1 MLYFLIY
8 FQLLLIILLLDLNFM
23 IKKSSIF
30 VLLCLFS
37 IMQSNAQVNLS
48 VYSEISIVTAG
59 PGEALYEK
67 FGHAAIRIKD
77 PVLNLDLIYN
87 YGVFDFNQPNF
98 LLNFADGKMYYVL
111 ARYDF
116 KYFLSSYKKE
126 KRWLKQQV
134 LNLNK
139 TEKQELFLYLE
150 NNARIENATYP
161 YDPFFNNCASKLK
174 DITTVI
180 LKENVVLN
188 SEKIKDK
195 STLRELMNQEIT
207 WNTWGNFGINLIT
220 GRILDQERNQL
231 EYTYLP
237 DYLFKTIKNG
247 KIKRDHKIIN
257 LVKREDVLLDFDEIS
272 ANTSLFNPLAFFT
285 LLALIVSLITIKD
298 IKNQKR
304 TKWLDFIIFFL
315 TGIVGLILTYFWFF
329 SSHKTAPDNYNVL
342 WAFLPNLIV
351 AFIVTKAIAKK
362 WLQKYLI
369 ILLVCLTIVL
379 ILWILELQIFPIT
392 AIPILLLL
400 GIRYLFLFKYAI
412 KA

>member
-116 KYFLSSYKKE
+116 KYFLSSYKKD

-139 TEKQELFLYLE
+139 TEKQQLFLYLE

-272 ANTSLFNPLAFFT
+272 TNTSLFNPLAFFT

-412 KA
+412 KT

>member
-23 IKKSSIF
+23 IKKLYIF
-30 VLLCLFS
+30 VLLSLFS
-37 IMQSNAQVNLS
+37 IMHNNAQVNLS

-116 KYFLSSYKKE
+116 KYFLSSYKKD

-139 TEKQELFLYLE
+139 IEKQQLFLYLE

-180 LKENVVLN
+180 LKENVLLN

-195 STLRELMNQEIT
+195 STLRELMNKEIT

-272 ANTSLFNPLAFFT
+272 TNISLFNPLAFFT
-285 LLALIVSLITIKD
+285 LLALIVVLITVKD

-379 ILWILELQIFPIT
+379 ILWVLELQIFPIT

-412 KA
+412 KI

>member
-8 FQLLLIILLLDLNFM
+8 FQLLLIIILLDLNFM
-23 IKKSSIF
+23 IKKLYIF
-30 VLLCLFS
+30 VLLSLFS
-37 IMQSNAQVNLS
+37 ITHNNAQVNLS

-116 KYFLSSYKKE
+116 KYFLSSYKKD

-139 TEKQELFLYLE
+139 IEKQQLFLYLE

-180 LKENVVLN
+180 LKENVLLN

-195 STLRELMNQEIT
+195 STLRELMNKEIT

-272 ANTSLFNPLAFFT
+272 TNTSLFNPLAFFT

-379 ILWILELQIFPIT
+379 ILWVLELQIFPIT

-412 KA
+412 KI

>member
-8 FQLLLIILLLDLNFM
+8 FQLLLIIILLDLNFM
-23 IKKSSIF
+23 IKKLYIF
-30 VLLCLFS
+30 VLLSLFS
-37 IMQSNAQVNLS
+37 ITHNNSQVNLS

-67 FGHAAIRIKD
+67 FGHAAIRGKD
-77 PVLNLDLIYN
+77 SVLNLDLIYN

-116 KYFLSSYKKE
+116 KYFLSSYKKD

-139 TEKQELFLYLE
+139 TEKQQLFLYLE

-237 DYLFKTIKNG
+237 DYLFKTIKHG
-247 KIKRDHKIIN
+247 KIKRDHNIIN

-272 ANTSLFNPLAFFT
+272 NNTKLFNPLAFFT
-285 LLALIVSLITIKD
+285 LLLLIVALITIKD

-304 TKWLDFIIFFL
+304 TKWLDFIIFFF

-329 SSHKTAPDNYNVL
+329 SSHKTAPNNYNVL

-369 ILLVCLTIVL
+369 IILICLTIIP
-379 ILWILELQIFPIT
+379 ILWICELQIFPIT

-412 KA
+412 KT

>member
-272 ANTSLFNPLAFFT
+272 TNTSLFNPLAFFT
-285 LLALIVSLITIKD
+285 LLALIVVLITVKD

-315 TGIVGLILTYFWFF
+315 SGIVGLILTYFWFF

-392 AIPILLLL
+392 AISILLLL

>member
-23 IKKSSIF
+23 IKKLYIF
-30 VLLCLFS
+30 VLLSLFS
-37 IMQSNAQVNLS
+37 ITHNNAQVNLS

-67 FGHAAIRIKD
+67 FGHAAIRVKD
-77 PVLNLDLIYN
+77 SVLNLDLIYN

-116 KYFLSSYKKE
+116 KYFISSYRKD

-139 TEKQELFLYLE
+139 TEKQQLFLYLE

-174 DITTVI
+174 DITTAI

-188 SEKIKDK
+188 SKNIKDK

-272 ANTSLFNPLAFFT
+272 TNISLFNPLAFFT
-285 LLALIVSLITIKD
+285 LLALIVVLITVKD

-379 ILWILELQIFPIT
+379 ILWICELQIFPIT

-400 GIRYLFLFKYAI
+400 GIRYLFLFKYAVTV
-412 KA
+412 

>member
-23 IKKSSIF
+23 IKKLYIF
-30 VLLCLFS
+30 VLLSLFS
-37 IMQSNAQVNLS
+37 ITHNNAQVNLS

-116 KYFLSSYKKE
+116 KYFISSYRKD

-139 TEKQELFLYLE
+139 TEKQQLFLYLE
-150 NNARIENATYP
+150 NNALIENATYP

-174 DITTVI
+174 DITTAI

-188 SEKIKDK
+188 SKNIKDK

-272 ANTSLFNPLAFFT
+272 TNISLFNPLAFFT
-285 LLALIVSLITIKD
+285 LLALIVVLITVKD

-379 ILWILELQIFPIT
+379 ILWICELQIFPIT

-400 GIRYLFLFKYAI
+400 GIRYLFLFKYAVTV
-412 KA
+412 

>member
-1 MLYFLIY
+1 
-8 FQLLLIILLLDLNFM
+8 M
-23 IKKSSIF
+23 IKKLYIF
-30 VLLCLFS
+30 VLLSLFS
-37 IMQSNAQVNLS
+37 IMHNNAQVNLS

-116 KYFLSSYKKE
+116 KYFLSSYKKD

-139 TEKQELFLYLE
+139 IEKQQLFLYLE

-180 LKENVVLN
+180 LKENVLLN

-195 STLRELMNQEIT
+195 STLRELMNKEIT

-272 ANTSLFNPLAFFT
+272 TNTSLFNPLAFFT

-379 ILWILELQIFPIT
+379 ILWFLELQIFPIT
-392 AIPILLLL
+392 AIPIILLL

-412 KA
+412 KI

>member
-272 ANTSLFNPLAFFT
+272 TNTSLFNPLAFFT

>member
-8 FQLLLIILLLDLNFM
+8 FQLLLIIILLDLNFM
-23 IKKSSIF
+23 IKKLYIF
-30 VLLCLFS
+30 VLLSLFS
-37 IMQSNAQVNLS
+37 ITHNNAQVNLS

-77 PVLNLDLIYN
+77 SVLNLDLIYN

-116 KYFLSSYKKE
+116 KYFLSSYKKD

-139 TEKQELFLYLE
+139 TEKQQLFLYLE

-237 DYLFKTIKNG
+237 DYLFKTIKHG
-247 KIKRDHKIIN
+247 KIKRDHNIIN

-272 ANTSLFNPLAFFT
+272 NNTKLFNPLAFFT
-285 LLALIVSLITIKD
+285 LLLLIVALITIKD

-304 TKWLDFIIFFL
+304 TKWLDFIIFFF

-329 SSHKTAPDNYNVL
+329 SSHKTAPNNYNVL

-379 ILWILELQIFPIT
+379 ILWICELQIFPIT

-400 GIRYLFLFKYAI
+400 GIRYLFLFKYAVTV
-412 KA
+412 

>member
-23 IKKSSIF
+23 IKKLYIF
-30 VLLCLFS
+30 VLLSLFS
-37 IMQSNAQVNLS
+37 ITHNNAQVNLS

-87 YGVFDFNQPNF
+87 YGVFNFNQPNF

-116 KYFLSSYKKE
+116 NYFLASYKKD

-134 LNLNK
+134 LNLS
-139 TEKQELFLYLE
+139 TIEKQQLFLYLE
-150 NNARIENATYP
+150 NNALIENATYP

-180 LKENVVLN
+180 LQEKVLLN
-188 SEKIKDK
+188 SENIQDK
-195 STLRELMNQEIT
+195 RTLRALMNKEIT

-220 GRILDQERNQL
+220 GRILDRERNQL

-247 KIKRDHKIIN
+247 KIKRDNKISN
-257 LVKREDVLLDFDEIS
+257 LVKREDILLDFEEIQDT
-272 ANTSLFNPLAFFT
+272 TSLFNPLSFFT
-285 LLALIVSLITIKD
+285 LLLFIVLLITFKD
-298 IKNQKR
+298 IRKQQR
-304 TKWLDFIIFFL
+304 TKWLDFIIFFI
-315 TGIVGLILTYFWFF
+315 TGIVGIVLTYFWFF
-329 SSHKTAPDNYNVL
+329 SSHTTAPNNYNVL

-351 AFIVTKAIAKK
+351 AFILKKAIDKK
-362 WLQKYLI
+362 WFQKYLVV
-369 ILLVCLTIVL
+369 LLVCLLLVP
-379 ILWILELQIFPIT
+379 ILWSLKLQIFPIT
-392 AIPILLLL
+392 AMPILLLL
-400 GIRYLFLFKYAI
+400 LTRYLFLFKYAI
-412 KA
+412 KS

>member
-1 MLYFLIY
+1 
-8 FQLLLIILLLDLNFM
+8 M
-23 IKKSSIF
+23 IKNLYLF
-30 VLLCLFS
+30 TLLCFFS
-37 IMQSNAQVNLS
+37 IPKNNAQVNLS

-59 PGEALYEK
+59 PGEELYEK

-116 KYFLSSYKKE
+116 KYFLTSYE
-126 KRWLKQQV
+126 KDERWVKQQV
-134 LNLNK
+134 LALNQA
-139 TEKQELFLYLE
+139 EKQHFFLYLE
-150 NNARIENATYP
+150 NNALIENATYL

-174 DITTVI
+174 DIAAIILGDAVI
-180 LKENVVLN
+180 LN
-188 SEKIKDK
+188 SKKLADNK
-195 STLRELMNQEIT
+195 TLRALMNKEIT

-220 GRILDQERNQL
+220 GTILDVERNQL

-247 KIKRDHKIIN
+247 KIKRDNKTIN
-257 LVKREDVLLDFDEIS
+257 LVKKEDILLDFDEIS
-272 ANTSLFNPLAFFT
+272 NNTSLFNPLAVFT
-285 LLALIVSLITIKD
+285 LLLLIVLFITIKD

-304 TKWLDFIIFFL
+304 TKWLDFIIFFI
-315 TGIVGLILTYFWFF
+315 TGMVGLILTYFWFF
-329 SSHKTAPDNYNVL
+329 SSHKTAPNNYNVL
-342 WAFLPNLIV
+342 WAFLPNLII
-351 AFIVTKAIAKK
+351 AFIITKAIAKK

-369 ILLVCLTIVL
+369 VLLICFTIVPV
-379 ILWILELQIFPIT
+379 LWILGLQVFPIT

-400 GIRYLFLFKYAI
+400 FIRYLFLYLVCIQKII
-412 KA
+412 KI

>member
-1 MLYFLIY
+1 
-8 FQLLLIILLLDLNFM
+8 M
-23 IKKSSIF
+23 IKKLYIF
-30 VLLCLFS
+30 VLLSLFS
-37 IMQSNAQVNLS
+37 IMHNNAQVNLS

-116 KYFLSSYKKE
+116 KYFLSSYKKD

-139 TEKQELFLYLE
+139 IEKQQLFLYLE

-180 LKENVVLN
+180 LKENVLLN

-195 STLRELMNQEIT
+195 STLRELMNQEII

-272 ANTSLFNPLAFFT
+272 TNTSLFNPLAFFT

-379 ILWILELQIFPIT
+379 ILWVLELQIFPCN
-392 AIPILLLL
+392 
-400 GIRYLFLFKYAI
+400 F
-412 KA
+412 

>member
-8 FQLLLIILLLDLNFM
+8 FQLLLIIILLDLNFM
-23 IKKSSIF
+23 IKKLYIF
-30 VLLCLFS
+30 VLLSLFS
-37 IMQSNAQVNLS
+37 ITHNNSQVNLS

-67 FGHAAIRIKD
+67 FGHAAIRVKD
-77 PVLNLDLIYN
+77 SVLNLDLIYN

-116 KYFLSSYKKE
+116 KYFLSSYKKD

-139 TEKQELFLYLE
+139 TEKQQLFLYLE

-285 LLALIVSLITIKD
+285 LLALIVVLITVKD

>member
-1 MLYFLIY
+1 
-8 FQLLLIILLLDLNFM
+8 
-23 IKKSSIF
+23 
-30 VLLCLFS
+30 
-37 IMQSNAQVNLS
+37 
-48 VYSEISIVTAG
+48 
-59 PGEALYEK
+59 
-67 FGHAAIRIKD
+67 
-77 PVLNLDLIYN
+77 YN

-116 KYFLSSYKKE
+116 KYFISSYRKD

-139 TEKQELFLYLE
+139 TEKQQLFLYLE

-272 ANTSLFNPLAFFT
+272 TNISLFNPLAFFT

-369 ILLVCLTIVL
+369 ILLVCLIIVL

>member
-23 IKKSSIF
+23 FKKIHIF
-30 VLLCLFS
+30 ISLCLFS
-37 IMQSNAQVNLS
+37 IIHNNAQVNLS

-59 PGEALYEK
+59 PGEELYEK

-116 KYFLSSYKKE
+116 KYFLSSYKKD

-139 TEKQELFLYLE
+139 SEKQQLFLYLE
-150 NNARIENATYP
+150 NNALIENATYP

-174 DITTVI
+174 DITTAI
-180 LKENVVLN
+180 LNENVVLN
-188 SEKIKDK
+188 SENIKDK
-195 STLRELMNQEIT
+195 STLRALMNQEIT

-257 LVKREDVLLDFDEIS
+257 LVKREDVLLDFEEIQDT
-272 ANTSLFNPLAFFT
+272 TSLFNPLSFFT
-285 LLALIVSLITIKD
+285 LLLFIVLLITFKD
-298 IKNQKR
+298 IKKQQR
-304 TKWLDFIIFFL
+304 TKWLDFIIFFI
-315 TGIVGLILTYFWFF
+315 TGIVGLVLTYFWFF
-329 SSHKTAPDNYNVL
+329 SSHRTAPNNYNVL
-342 WAFLPNLIV
+342 WVFLPNLIV
-351 AFIVTKAIAKK
+351 AFIITKAIAKK

-369 ILLVCLTIVL
+369 VILICLTIVP

>member
-23 IKKSSIF
+23 IKKLYIF
-30 VLLCLFS
+30 VLLSLFS
-37 IMQSNAQVNLS
+37 IMHNNAQVNLS

-59 PGEALYEK
+59 PGEELYEK

-139 TEKQELFLYLE
+139 IEKQQLFLYLE

-180 LKENVVLN
+180 LKENVLLN

-272 ANTSLFNPLAFFT
+272 TNTSLFNPLAFFT

-329 SSHKTAPDNYNVL
+329 SSHKTAPNNYNVL

-351 AFIVTKAIAKK
+351 AFIITKAIAKK

-379 ILWILELQIFPIT
+379 ILWVLELQIFPIT

-412 KA
+412 KI

>member
-1 MLYFLIY
+1 
-8 FQLLLIILLLDLNFM
+8 M
-23 IKKSSIF
+23 IKKLYIF
-30 VLLCLFS
+30 VLLSLFS
-37 IMQSNAQVNLS
+37 IMHNNAQVNLS

-116 KYFLSSYKKE
+116 KYFLSSYKKD

-139 TEKQELFLYLE
+139 IEKQQLFLYLE

-180 LKENVVLN
+180 LKENVLLN

-195 STLRELMNQEIT
+195 STLRELMNKEIT

-272 ANTSLFNPLAFFT
+272 TNTSLFNPLAFFT
-285 LLALIVSLITIKD
+285 LLALIVSLITVKD

-379 ILWILELQIFPIT
+379 ILWICRT
-392 AIPILLLL
+392 ANIP
-400 GIRYLFLFKYAI
+400 YYSNTYFTFTWY
-412 KA
+412 

>member
-1 MLYFLIY
+1 
-8 FQLLLIILLLDLNFM
+8 M

-139 TEKQELFLYLE
+139 TEKQQLFLYLE

-272 ANTSLFNPLAFFT
+272 TNTSLFNPLAFFT

-412 KA
+412 KI

>member
-23 IKKSSIF
+23 FKKIHIF
-30 VLLCLFS
+30 ISLCLFS
-37 IMQSNAQVNLS
+37 IIHNNAQVNLS

-59 PGEALYEK
+59 PGEELYEK

-116 KYFLSSYKKE
+116 KYFLSSYKKD

-139 TEKQELFLYLE
+139 SEKQQLFLYLE
-150 NNARIENATYP
+150 NNALIENATYP

-174 DITTVI
+174 DITTAI
-180 LKENVVLN
+180 LNENVVLN
-188 SEKIKDK
+188 SENIKDK
-195 STLRELMNQEIT
+195 STLRALMNQEIT

-247 KIKRDHKIIN
+247 KIKRGHKIIN
-257 LVKREDVLLDFDEIS
+257 LVKREDVLLDFEEIQDT
-272 ANTSLFNPLAFFT
+272 TSLFNPLSFFT
-285 LLALIVSLITIKD
+285 LLLFIVLLITFKD
-298 IKNQKR
+298 IKKQQR
-304 TKWLDFIIFFL
+304 TKWLDFIIFFI
-315 TGIVGLILTYFWFF
+315 TGIFGLVLTYFWFF
-329 SSHKTAPDNYNVL
+329 SSHRTAPNNYNVL

-351 AFIVTKAIAKK
+351 AFILTKAIAKK

-369 ILLVCLTIVL
+369 VILICLTIVP

>member
-23 IKKSSIF
+23 IKKLYIF
-30 VLLCLFS
+30 VLLSLFS
-37 IMQSNAQVNLS
+37 ITHNNAQVNLS

-116 KYFLSSYKKE
+116 KYFISSYRKD

-139 TEKQELFLYLE
+139 TEKQQLFLYLE
-150 NNARIENATYP
+150 NNALIENATYP

-174 DITTVI
+174 DITTAI

-188 SEKIKDK
+188 SKNIKDK

-272 ANTSLFNPLAFFT
+272 TNTSLFNPLAFFT

-329 SSHKTAPDNYNVL
+329 SSHKTAPDNYNIL

-400 GIRYLFLFKYAI
+400 GIRYLFLFKYAV
-412 KA
+412 KV

>member
-1 MLYFLIY
+1 
-8 FQLLLIILLLDLNFM
+8 M

-315 TGIVGLILTYFWFF
+315 SGIVGLILTYFWFF

>member
-23 IKKSSIF
+23 IKKLYIF
-30 VLLCLFS
+30 VLLSLFS
-37 IMQSNAQVNLS
+37 IMHNNAQVNLS

-116 KYFLSSYKKE
+116 KYFLSSYKKD

-139 TEKQELFLYLE
+139 IEKQQLFLYLE

-180 LKENVVLN
+180 LKENVLLN

-195 STLRELMNQEIT
+195 STLRELMNKEIT

-272 ANTSLFNPLAFFT
+272 TNTSLFNPLAFFT

-379 ILWILELQIFPIT
+379 ILWFLELQIFPIT
-392 AIPILLLL
+392 AIPIILLL

-412 KA
+412 KI

>member
-23 IKKSSIF
+23 IKKLYIF
-30 VLLCLFS
+30 ILLSLFS
-37 IMQSNAQVNLS
+37 ITHNNAQVNLS

-116 KYFLSSYKKE
+116 KYFISSYRKD

-139 TEKQELFLYLE
+139 TEKQQLFLYLE
-150 NNARIENATYP
+150 NNALIENATYP

-174 DITTVI
+174 DITTAI

-188 SEKIKDK
+188 SKNIKDK

-272 ANTSLFNPLAFFT
+272 TNISLFNPLAFFT
-285 LLALIVSLITIKD
+285 LLALIVVLITVKD

-379 ILWILELQIFPIT
+379 ILWICELQIFPIT

-400 GIRYLFLFKYAI
+400 GIRYLFLFKYAVTV
-412 KA
+412 

>member
-8 FQLLLIILLLDLNFM
+8 FQLLLIIILLDLNFM
-23 IKKSSIF
+23 IKKLYIF
-30 VLLCLFS
+30 VLLSLFS
-37 IMQSNAQVNLS
+37 IMHNNAQVNLS

-98 LLNFADGKMYYVL
+98 LLNFADGKMYYIL

-116 KYFLSSYKKE
+116 KYFLSSYKKD

-139 TEKQELFLYLE
+139 TEKQQLFLYLE
-150 NNARIENATYP
+150 NNALIENATYP

-180 LKENVVLN
+180 LKENVLLN

-272 ANTSLFNPLAFFT
+272 NNTKLFNPLAFFT
-285 LLALIVSLITIKD
+285 LLLLIVVLITLKD
-298 IKNQKR
+298 RKNQQR
-304 TKWLDFIIFFL
+304 TKWLDFIIFFF
-315 TGIVGLILTYFWFF
+315 TGIIGLILTYFWFF
-329 SSHKTAPDNYNVL
+329 SSHKTAPNNYNVL

-369 ILLVCLTIVL
+369 VLLVCLTIVP
-379 ILWILELQIFPIT
+379 ILWICELQIFPIT

-412 KA
+412 KT

>member
-23 IKKSSIF
+23 IKKLYIF
-30 VLLCLFS
+30 VLLSLFS
-37 IMQSNAQVNLS
+37 ITHNNAQVNLS

-116 KYFLSSYKKE
+116 KYFISSYRKD

-139 TEKQELFLYLE
+139 TEKQQLFLYLE

-174 DITTVI
+174 DITTAI

-188 SEKIKDK
+188 SKNIKDK

-257 LVKREDVLLDFDEIS
+257 LVKREDVLLDFDEIPT
-272 ANTSLFNPLAFFT
+272 NTSLFNPLAFFT
-285 LLALIVSLITIKD
+285 LLALIVVLITVKD

-329 SSHKTAPDNYNVL
+329 SSHKTAPDNYNIL

-379 ILWILELQIFPIT
+379 ILWICELQIFPIT

-400 GIRYLFLFKYAI
+400 GIRYLFLFKYAVTV
-412 KA
+412 

>member
-8 FQLLLIILLLDLNFM
+8 FQLLLIIILLDLNFM
-23 IKKSSIF
+23 IKKLYIF
-30 VLLCLFS
+30 ILLSLFS
-37 IMQSNAQVNLS
+37 ITHNNAQVNLS

-111 ARYDF
+111 AKYDF
-116 KYFLSSYKKE
+116 KYFLSSYKKD

-369 ILLVCLTIVL
+369 VLLVCLTIVL

-392 AIPILLLL
+392 AIPILLLI

>member
-23 IKKSSIF
+23 IKKLYIF
-30 VLLCLFS
+30 ILLSLFS
-37 IMQSNAQVNLS
+37 ITHNNAQVNLS

-116 KYFLSSYKKE
+116 KYFISSYRKD

-139 TEKQELFLYLE
+139 TEKQQLFLYLE
-150 NNARIENATYP
+150 NNALIENATYP

-174 DITTVI
+174 DITTAI

-188 SEKIKDK
+188 SKNIKDK

-220 GRILDQERNQL
+220 GRILDRERNQL

-237 DYLFKTIKNG
+237 DYLFKTIKHG

-257 LVKREDVLLDFDEIS
+257 LVKREDVLLDFNEIS
-272 ANTSLFNPLAFFT
+272 NNTKLFNPVAFFT
-285 LLALIVSLITIKD
+285 LLLLIVSLITVKD

-329 SSHKTAPDNYNVL
+329 SSHKTAPNNYNVL

-369 ILLVCLTIVL
+369 IILICLTIIP
-379 ILWILELQIFPIT
+379 ILWICELQIFPIT

>member
-272 ANTSLFNPLAFFT
+272 TNTSLFNPLAFFT

-315 TGIVGLILTYFWFF
+315 SGIVGLILTYFWFF

>member
-23 IKKSSIF
+23 IKKLYIF
-30 VLLCLFS
+30 VLLSLFS
-37 IMQSNAQVNLS
+37 ITHNNAQVNLS

-67 FGHAAIRIKD
+67 FGHAAIRVKD
-77 PVLNLDLIYN
+77 SVLNLDLIYN

-116 KYFLSSYKKE
+116 KYFLSSYKKD

-139 TEKQELFLYLE
+139 TEKQQLFLYLE

-174 DITTVI
+174 DITTAI

-188 SEKIKDK
+188 SKNIKDK

-272 ANTSLFNPLAFFT
+272 TNISLFNPLAFFT
-285 LLALIVSLITIKD
+285 LLALIVVLITVKD

-379 ILWILELQIFPIT
+379 ILWICELQIFPIT

-400 GIRYLFLFKYAI
+400 GIRYLFLFKYAVTV
-412 KA
+412 

>member
-23 IKKSSIF
+23 IKKLYIF
-30 VLLCLFS
+30 VLLSLFS
-37 IMQSNAQVNLS
+37 ITHNNAQVNLS

-116 KYFLSSYKKE
+116 KYFLSSYKKD

-139 TEKQELFLYLE
+139 TEKQQLFLYLE
-150 NNARIENATYP
+150 NNALIENATYP

-272 ANTSLFNPLAFFT
+272 NNTKLFNPLAFFT
-285 LLALIVSLITIKD
+285 LLLLIVVLITIKD

-304 TKWLDFIIFFL
+304 TKWLDFIIFFF
-315 TGIVGLILTYFWFF
+315 TGIVGLVLTYFWFF
-329 SSHKTAPDNYNVL
+329 SSHKTAPNNYNVL

-369 ILLVCLTIVL
+369 VLLVCLTIVP
-379 ILWILELQIFPIT
+379 ILWICELQIFPIT

-412 KA
+412 KT

>member
-23 IKKSSIF
+23 IKKLYIF
-30 VLLCLFS
+30 ILLSLFS
-37 IMQSNAQVNLS
+37 ITHNNAQVNLS

-116 KYFLSSYKKE
+116 KYFISSYRKD

-139 TEKQELFLYLE
+139 TEKQQLFLYLE
-150 NNARIENATYP
+150 NNALIENATYP

-174 DITTVI
+174 DITTAI
-180 LKENVVLN
+180 LKENVILN
-188 SEKIKDK
+188 SKNIKDK

-237 DYLFKTIKNG
+237 DYLFKTIKHG
-247 KIKRDHKIIN
+247 KIKRDHNIIN
-257 LVKREDVLLDFDEIS
+257 LVKREDVLLDFNEIS
-272 ANTSLFNPLAFFT
+272 NNTKLFNPVAFFT
-285 LLALIVSLITIKD
+285 LLLLIVSLITIKD
-298 IKNQKR
+298 IKKQKR
-304 TKWLDFIIFFL
+304 TKWLDFIIFFF

-329 SSHKTAPDNYNVL
+329 SSHKTAPNNYNVL

-369 ILLVCLTIVL
+369 IILICLTIIP

-412 KA
+412 KT